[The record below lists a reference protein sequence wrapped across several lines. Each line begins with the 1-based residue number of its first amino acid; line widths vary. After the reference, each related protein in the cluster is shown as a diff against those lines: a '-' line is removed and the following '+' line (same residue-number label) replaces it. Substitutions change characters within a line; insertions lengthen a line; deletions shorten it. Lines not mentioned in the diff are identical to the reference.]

1 MSSHSAMIKLVLDL
15 HTQGYGI
22 VKIAKALNLHIEEV
36 IDIIN
41 GYT

>member
-1 MSSHSAMIKLVLDL
+1 MGLHSSIIKLVLDF
-15 HTQGYGI
+15 HNQGHSI

-36 IDIIN
+36 VNVIN